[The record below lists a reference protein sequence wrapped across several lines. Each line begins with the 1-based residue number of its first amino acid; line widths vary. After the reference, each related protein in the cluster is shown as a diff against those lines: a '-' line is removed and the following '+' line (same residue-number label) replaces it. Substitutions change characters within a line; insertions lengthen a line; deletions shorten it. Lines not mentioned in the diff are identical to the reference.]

1 MLQVGTRPPPAG
13 FHFRWTPASGMS
25 DRVDSRSQSPGT
37 DKTDQLVWLLR
48 EIAGGDRGAFKL
60 LYQRTS
66 ARLYGICLRLTGNE
80 AEAQEVLQEVF
91 LKVWRKADRFDA
103 GKAGAITWLSVLARN
118 RAIDRIRQRRSEA
131 DDADAAAEIPDEAP
145 SAFDVVGQAQDSVR
159 LSECLNQLEERA
171 RTAIRSAF
179 FEGSTY
185 PQLAA
190 QAGVPLPTMKSWI
203 RRGLQR
209 LRGCLER

>member
-1 MLQVGTRPPPAG
+1 MLQCELCSRPAD
-13 FHFRWTPASGMS
+13 FRFRWALASGMS
-25 DRVDSRSQSPGT
+25 DQVDSRSQFQVS
-37 DKTDQLVWLLR
+37 DKGDQLVRLLR
-48 EIAGGDRGAFKL
+48 EIASGDRGAFKL

-66 ARLYGICLRLTGNE
+66 AKLYGICLRLLGNE

-91 LKVWRKADRFDA
+91 LTVWRKADRFDA

-118 RAIDRIRQRRSEA
+118 RAIDRIRQRPRET
-131 DDADAAAEIPDEAP
+131 DDVETVAEIPDDQS
-145 SAFDVVGQAQDSVR
+145 SAFDVIQQAQDSAR
-159 LSECLNQLEERA
+159 LADCLDQLEERA
-171 RTAIRSAF
+171 RTMIRSAF
-179 FEGSTY
+179 FDGATY

>member
-1 MLQVGTRPPPAG
+1 M
-13 FHFRWTPASGMS
+13 
-25 DRVDSRSQSPGT
+25 DSRSQSPGT

-66 ARLYGICLRLTGNE
+66 AKLYGICLRLTGNE

-91 LKVWRKADRFDA
+91 LTVWRKADRFDA

-118 RAIDRIRQRRSEA
+118 RAIDRIRQRRSEV
-131 DDADAAAEIPDEAP
+131 DDADAAAKIPDEAP

-159 LSECLNQLEERA
+159 LSECLNELEERA

>member
-1 MLQVGTRPPPAG
+1 MLQRELCNPPAD
-13 FHFRWTPASGMS
+13 FHFRWALASGMS
-25 DRVDSRSQSPGT
+25 NQVDSRSQFPAS
-37 DKTDQLVWLLR
+37 DRRDQLVQLLR
-48 EIAGGDRGAFKL
+48 EIASGDRGAFKL

-66 ARLYGICLRLTGNE
+66 AKLYGICLRLLGNE

-91 LKVWRKADRFDA
+91 LTVWRKADRFDA

-118 RAIDRIRQRRSEA
+118 RAIDHIRQRPREA
-131 DDADAAAEIPDEAP
+131 EDVDTAAEIPDEGP
-145 SAFDVVGQAQDSVR
+145 SAFDVVEQAQDSAR
-159 LSECLNQLEERA
+159 LSNCLDELEDRA
-171 RTAIRSAF
+171 RTMIRSAF
-179 FEGSTY
+179 FEGATY

>member
-1 MLQVGTRPPPAG
+1 
-13 FHFRWTPASGMS
+13 MS
-25 DRVDSRSQSPGT
+25 DRVDSRSQSPGS
-37 DKTDQLVWLLR
+37 DKTDQLVGLLR
-48 EIAGGDRGAFKL
+48 EIAGGDSGAFKL

-66 ARLYGICLRLTGNE
+66 AKLYGICLRLTGNE
-80 AEAQEVLQEVF
+80 AEAQEILQEVF
-91 LKVWRKADRFDA
+91 LTVWRKADRFDA

-118 RAIDRIRQRRSEA
+118 RAIDRIRQRRSET
-131 DDADAAAEIPDEAP
+131 DDADAAAKVPDEAP
-145 SAFDVVGQAQDSVR
+145 SAFDVVEQAQDSAR
-159 LSECLNQLEERA
+159 LSECLNELEERA

-209 LRGCLER
+209 LRGCLEK

>member
-1 MLQVGTRPPPAG
+1 MLQVGTRRPPVG
-13 FHFRWTPASGMS
+13 FPFRWTPASGMS

-66 ARLYGICLRLTGNE
+66 AKLYGICLRLTGNE

-91 LKVWRKADRFDA
+91 LTVWRKADRFDA

-118 RAIDRIRQRRSEA
+118 RAIDRIRQRRSEV
-131 DDADAAAEIPDEAP
+131 DDADAAAKIPDEAP

-159 LSECLNQLEERA
+159 LSECLNELEERA